1 MEDYSRI
8 DNIEQL
14 KDLID
19 VLEEEISTCYA
30 ILEDSKED
38 KESIMLEI
46 KNLRE
51 QIKDIKLKISKLEKK
66 KENEFKSS
74 NRNIFLEQEEIE
86 RLERKIMIKRQ
97 ELENETD
104 EHKKFLIGVDIRILE
119 RRIEFYKEPKWSL
132 F

>member
-19 VLEEEISTCYA
+19 ILEDEIDTCYA

-66 KENEFKSS
+66 ENEFKSS

-97 ELENETD
+97 ELENEVD

-119 RRIEFYKEPKWSL
+119 RRIKFYKEPKWSL